1 MMSAIIVASIAIAVI
16 LGYKTKINTGLFCFA
31 FAYIIGCFALGL
43 KPKELIAFW
52 PTSTMFVILSVS
64 TERWRNF
71 LPIFYMPVGSSP
83 ECSPS
88 RCFS

>member
-43 KPKELIAFW
+43 KPKESDCFLADQHDVRNSFRIA
-52 PTSTMFVILSVS
+52 VL
-64 TERWRNF
+64 
-71 LPIFYMPVGSSP
+71 
-83 ECSPS
+83 
-88 RCFS
+88 